1 MELKPLPFVNGLPEE
16 GQQRINWIK
25 NGEELGAASTK
36 FGTDGELNRG
46 PNQVQSNVVVIDEN
60 VRKLAEASTE
70 MSAQISTINSV
81 LEVSGNTEAL
91 SQIGKNTT
99 DIGLLKQST
108 TTIQDGVLELDTRV
122 SFIEEDVGVFNPSL
136 DTLQRP
142 IRDDLYWIKKEM
154 GQYPGQDINGQAV
167 TGNEATGMKRRIIN
181 NSSAINNNNE
191 RLSKLEKSFSDSD
204 VGSLTSEVTSIRAE
218 LGPKPTG
225 TIDPIYSRLT
235 KMNGSIGGLAI
246 NMEDV
251 MDSIGYNSGVTSIIG
266 LVNTNTSDIV
276 SINGKLS
283 NSTTGVIPRL
293 DIVEAKIGDDAST
306 NSINGRIKTN
316 TNSINN
322 LNQIVGADTSSGLRG
337 QVAWINQTVGI
348 VPSGSSP
355 SPTSVIYRVDHLET
369 QQDATNSSIQDLQI
383 EIGNNTEGLKGQ
395 VIRLNTTI
403 NGTSSGG
410 TVEQKGL
417 LPTVKEHE
425 ESINKINL
433 DMQNLIPEAPMD
445 GKAYVRRDGAWVDI
459 TTLTP

>member
-204 VGSLTSEVTSIRAE
+204 VGSLTSEVTSIREE